1 MTETAENKSTWKE
14 RLLKRIWVLKAVLV
28 SQLSGLVDFVASY
41 LSFRLLGIAANYS
54 AGIGAIT
61 GGITNCALNYKWT
74 FKAGNCPVP
83 NVVTKYVMV
92 WVGSL
97 LLNSYGTG
105 WLNTLFENSLTLD
118 EWGVTRDMRFTVAR
132 LGVSLMVSVFWNLLL
147 QKVFVYRNVRFDI
160 FLNRIFKNQTT

>member
-1 MTETAENKSTWKE
+1 MTASAEHKTTWKE

-41 LSFRLLGIAANYS
+41 LSFRFLGVGPTYS

-61 GGITNCALNYKWT
+61 GGVTNCALNYKWT
-74 FKAGNCPVP
+74 FKSGNCPVP
-83 NVVTKYVMV
+83 NVVTKYAMV

-105 WLNTLFENSLTLD
+105 GLNALFDHSVTLD
-118 EWGVTRDMRFTVAR
+118 DWGVSRDVRFTVAR

-147 QKVFVYRNVRFDI
+147 QKVFVYRNVRFDL